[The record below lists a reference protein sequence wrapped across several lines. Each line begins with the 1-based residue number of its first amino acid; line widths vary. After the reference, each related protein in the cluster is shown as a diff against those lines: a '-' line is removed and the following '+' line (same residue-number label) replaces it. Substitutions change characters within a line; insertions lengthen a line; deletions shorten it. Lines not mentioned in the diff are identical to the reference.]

1 MLADAKLPHK
11 FWAET
16 LSTAVYLRNRS
27 PSVAVKGKTPFEAW
41 TGQKP
46 NVKHLR
52 VFGCEAYAH
61 VPKDERKKPDSKAR
75 KRILLGYGTETKGY
89 RLYNP
94 NRARVFH
101 SRDVQVNESSQE
113 PGAVKVQEPKQNT
126 LS

>member
-27 PSVAVKGKTPFEAW
+27 PSVAVKGKTPFEAL

-61 VPKDERKKPDSKAR
+61 VPKDERKKLDSKAR
-75 KRILLGYGTETKGY
+75 KCVFLGYGTETTFLKCLHETTG
-89 RLYNP
+89 R
-94 NRARVFH
+94 FH
-101 SRDVQVNESSQE
+101 
-113 PGAVKVQEPKQNT
+113 
-126 LS
+126 